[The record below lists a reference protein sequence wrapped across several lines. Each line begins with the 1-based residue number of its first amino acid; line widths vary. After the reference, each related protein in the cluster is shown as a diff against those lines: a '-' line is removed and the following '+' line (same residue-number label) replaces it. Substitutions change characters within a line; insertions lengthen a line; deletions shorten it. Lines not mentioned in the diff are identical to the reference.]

1 MQQQPVIHI
10 IGVGEVG
17 IRVINQLIRY
27 EPHYIT
33 TGIAIAAEADT
44 LHDAQIPIRIL
55 VADTNNAPH
64 VTAYL
69 HETKMVLLV
78 VDYGEIQ
85 DMQLAH
91 QTIAS
96 IGQRGI
102 PVIALVTNSNTMQS
116 TPTHRV
122 AFQQL
127 QHAATG
133 VFMLDHQQPERII
146 SRSKGYTPPQ
156 AITHARNILSDL
168 LRLFHDPGL
177 ISIDPTDFAALFHE
191 SAKVGIIKTYCAQG
205 RDANQQITAAL
216 HQSQIATHQYP
227 RILLHVHCG
236 EAVTLPDIGAIA
248 DEVERICGPDGNI
261 TWGLF
266 VDVNCPEDYLQV
278 DLFAVESV

>member
-1 MQQQPVIHI
+1 MQNQPVITI

-27 EPHYIT
+27 ESRYIA
-33 TGIAIAAEADT
+33 TGIALAIDEAT

-55 VADTNNAPH
+55 VRDTNIIPNITLH
-64 VTAYL
+64 F

-78 VDYGEIQ
+78 GDYGAVRDI
-85 DMQLAH
+85 QLAH
-91 QTIAS
+91 QAIAS
-96 IGQRGI
+96 IAHLGM
-102 PVIALVTNSNTMQS
+102 PTIALIINIDTIQP
-116 TPTHRV
+116 TPAHRE
-122 AFQQL
+122 AFAQL

-146 SRSKGYTPPQ
+146 SRSKGYTPPP

-177 ISIDPTDFAALFHE
+177 ISIDVTDFAALFHE

-205 RDANQQITAAL
+205 RDANQQITATL
-216 HQSQIATHQYP
+216 HQSQIAAHQYP

-236 EAVTLPDIGAIA
+236 EAVTLPDISAIA

-266 VDVNCPEDYLQV
+266 IDVNCPEDYLQV
-278 DLFAVESV
+278 DLFAVESI

>member
-1 MQQQPVIHI
+1 MQQQLVIHI
-10 IGVGEVG
+10 IGIGEVG

-27 EPHYIT
+27 ESHYIAI
-33 TGIAIAAEADT
+33 GIALATDAAT
-44 LHDAQIPIRIL
+44 LHDAQISIRIL
-55 VADTNNAPH
+55 VPDTNNAPNIAPH
-64 VTAYL
+64 L
-69 HETKMVLLV
+69 HETKMVVLV
-78 VDYGEIQ
+78 GDYGQ
-85 DMQLAH
+85 VRDMQLAH
-91 QTIAS
+91 QAIAS
-96 IGQRGI
+96 IAHLGI
-102 PVIALVTNSNTMQS
+102 PTIALVTNIDTIQP
-116 TPTHRV
+116 TPTHRE
-122 AFQQL
+122 AFAQL

-133 VFMLDHQQPERII
+133 VFMLDHQQTERIT

-156 AITHARNILSDL
+156 AITHARNILSDM
-168 LRLFHDPGL
+168 LRLFYDPGL
-177 ISIDPTDFAALFHE
+177 ISIDVTDFAALFHE

-216 HQSQIATHQYP
+216 HQSHIATHQYP

-236 EAVTLPDIGAIA
+236 ESVTLPDIGAIA